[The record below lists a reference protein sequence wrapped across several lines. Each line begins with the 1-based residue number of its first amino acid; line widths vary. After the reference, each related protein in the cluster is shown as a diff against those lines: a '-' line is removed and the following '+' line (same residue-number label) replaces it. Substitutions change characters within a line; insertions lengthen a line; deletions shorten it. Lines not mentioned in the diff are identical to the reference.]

1 MTSNKSVPRP
11 TQKHFRSRQL
21 LPALLIIFVLL
32 CLSDMPDVAEA
43 RSYEFESL
51 NIQAEILPDGSMLI
65 REQRTARFSGTF
77 SGMFQWIDKQPGVQI
92 TDVQI
97 SENGRPYKFR
107 PGATDYGPAGTYYL
121 TDKPNQLYVDWSFQA
136 TDERRT
142 FTISY
147 RVQKQ
152 VQVHADVAE
161 LYYQFVGNQWEQGVR
176 RVQVELTL
184 PEGADKQEIKAWGH
198 GPLYGEVTIVDGR
211 HVLWTVEDLP
221 AKTWLEGRVVFPR
234 NLITGNQAAN
244 TSRTALPGILQEEQ
258 QRADEANAVRERAQ
272 LTAAVRRLDRFIWV
286 LGPLAAG
293 VLIWQWRR
301 RFARPYETTFQG
313 DYYRELPA
321 DYPPAEMGVLWRFGD
336 PTTDDFTATILDLA
350 RRGHI
355 RIDETRQESRGL
367 FGGGEQVGYSLT
379 KLESSE
385 PLTPP
390 EKDVLQFLFE
400 QVSESNRTVG
410 FDEIESY
417 AKQHASS
424 FQSFWRG
431 WVGSVR
437 FASDRHQF
445 FDESDELR
453 RGRNLQLL
461 AAGLFFLVG
470 VGAIMLFV
478 LPLTGVGLAVGS
490 VALLISAGT
499 MQRRSRGGQEDYVRW
514 QAFRRFLQHFSQMER
529 QGIPALVIWE
539 HYLVYAVSLG
549 VAKEVLKQLE
559 LVFPNLESDGYRFGA
574 GWYYYGLGHRG
585 FYGMTTGLTGMTSS
599 LSQSMQ
605 TSLRVASSPRSSGM
619 GGGGGFSGGGGFG
632 GGGGGGGVR

>member
-1 MTSNKSVPRP
+1 MSK
-11 TQKHFRSRQL
+11 RSAAWPL
-21 LPALLIIFVLL
+21 LPVALLLCVLL
-32 CLSDMPDVAEA
+32 LSFSDVPDVAEA

-51 NIQAEILPDGSMLI
+51 VIQAEILPDGSMAVQ
-65 REQRTARFSGTF
+65 EQRTARFSGTF
-77 SGMFQWIDKQPGVQI
+77 GGMFQWIDKQPGVKI

-97 SENGRPYKFR
+97 SENGQPYKFR
-107 PGATDYGPAGTYYL
+107 PGATEYGPAGTYYI

-161 LYYQFVGNQWEQGVR
+161 LYYQFIGDQWEQGVR
-176 RVQVELTL
+176 RVQVSLTL
-184 PEGADKQEIKAWGH
+184 PSGAAQQEIKAWGH
-198 GPLYGEVTIVDGR
+198 GPLYGEVSIVDGS
-211 HVLWTVEDLP
+211 HVLWTIDDLP
-221 AKTWLEGRVVFPR
+221 AKTFLEGRVTFPR
-234 NLITGNQAAN
+234 NLITGDQAVN

-258 QRADEANAVRERAQ
+258 RWADQANAVRDRARFR
-272 LTAAVRRLDRFIWV
+272 AAVRKLDRFTWV
-286 LGPLAAG
+286 LVPLATFL
-293 VLIWQWRR
+293 LIWHWRR
-301 RFARPYETTFQG
+301 RFGRPYATTFQG

-350 RRGHI
+350 RRKYL
-355 RIDETRQESRGL
+355 RIDETRQQGRGL
-367 FGGGEQVGYSLT
+367 FGGGEKVDYRLT
-379 KLESSE
+379 KLENAE
-385 PLTPP
+385 PLTAP
-390 EKDVLQFLFE
+390 EQDVLRFLFE
-400 QVSESNRTVG
+400 QVAEDGRTVS
-410 FDEIESY
+410 FDEIERY
-417 AKQHASS
+417 AKRHASA

-437 FASDRHQF
+437 FSSDRHEF
-445 FDESDELR
+445 FDQSAELK

-461 AAGLFFLVG
+461 AAGLCFLLG
-470 VGAIMLFV
+470 VGAVMLFI
-478 LPLTGVGLAVGS
+478 LPLTGMGLSVGA

-499 MQRRSRGGQEDYVRW
+499 MQRRSQRGQEEYVRW
-514 QAFRRFLQHFSQMER
+514 QAFRRFLQHFSQLER
-529 QGIPALVIWE
+529 HGIPALVIWE

-559 LVFPNLESDGYRFGA
+559 LVFPNLESEGHRFGA
-574 GWYYYGLGHRG
+574 GWYYYGLGHHG
-585 FYGMTTGLTGMTSS
+585 FYGMTNGLTTMTTS

-605 TSLRVASSPRSSGM
+605 TSLRVASSPQSSGM